1 MKRPANDLSR
11 AAPGLR
17 RMVLR
22 FWPYIR
28 RERGLLWGAFGAL
41 FAQVLFRL
49 LEPWPLKFILDR
61 VIVPAPAAEGA
72 FLGQLEPMTLLLVV
86 SLGLV
91 GIVGLRAVAEYGSTI
106 GFALIGNRVLT
117 KVRAE
122 LYTHL
127 QRLPLAYHTK
137 TKGGDLTVRMVSDVG
152 MLKEVAVTAVLPMLG
167 NVFVLVGMLLVMLW
181 LNAQLALLALAV
193 LPIFWLFSQRQSGR
207 IREVSRKQR
216 KREGAMAANVAESIG
231 AIKVVQALSLERV
244 FSGAFASENQKS
256 LAEGVKAKRLAAG
269 LERTTD
275 VLIAAS
281 TALVLYFGAR
291 LVLSGSLTAG
301 DLIVFT
307 TYLKSAFKPMR
318 DFAKY
323 IARLAKASAAG
334 ERVLDILETEPLIR
348 DGALEAP
355 AFRGRLTFDDVL
367 FAYEPGFPVL
377 EGFSLSLGA
386 GERVAIVGAS
396 GGGKSTLASLVPR
409 LYDPVSG
416 SVRIDGH
423 DIRDYTLASLRGQI
437 SMVLQEN
444 ILFGAS
450 VRDNIAYSV
459 PDASDEDVIAAARF
473 AGAHDFVTALPQ
485 GYDTVLGERGATLS
499 GGQRQRLAVARAAL
513 RRAPILILDEPTVGL
528 DEENER
534 LVRAA
539 LERLS
544 AKQTTLLIT
553 HDLAFASRADRIA
566 YVEAGRVLEEGT
578 HAELMAREGRYAAL
592 YRLQVLAGVQEP
604 VSVGRYA
611 GV

>member
-1 MKRPANDLSR
+1 
-11 AAPGLR
+11 
-17 RMVLR
+17 
-22 FWPYIR
+22 
-28 RERGLLWGAFGAL
+28 
-41 FAQVLFRL
+41 
-49 LEPWPLKFILDR
+49 
-61 VIVPAPAAEGA
+61 
-72 FLGQLEPMTLLLVV
+72 
-86 SLGLV
+86 
-91 GIVGLRAVAEYGSTI
+91 
-106 GFALIGNRVLT
+106 
-117 KVRAE
+117 
-122 LYTHL
+122 
-127 QRLPLAYHTK
+127 
-137 TKGGDLTVRMVSDVG
+137 
-152 MLKEVAVTAVLPMLG
+152 
-167 NVFVLVGMLLVMLW
+167 
-181 LNAQLALLALAV
+181 
-193 LPIFWLFSQRQSGR
+193 
-207 IREVSRKQR
+207 
-216 KREGAMAANVAESIG
+216 
-231 AIKVVQALSLERV
+231 
-244 FSGAFASENQKS
+244 
-256 LAEGVKAKRLAAG
+256 
-269 LERTTD
+269 
-275 VLIAAS
+275 
-281 TALVLYFGAR
+281 
-291 LVLSGSLTAG
+291 
-301 DLIVFT
+301 
-307 TYLKSAFKPMR
+307 
-318 DFAKY
+318 
-323 IARLAKASAAG
+323 
-334 ERVLDILETEPLIR
+334 LETEPLIR
-348 DGALEAP
+348 DGLLEAP
-355 AFRGRLTFDDVL
+355 AFRGLLTFDDVL

-377 EGFSLSLGA
+377 EGFSLSLRA

-396 GGGKSTLASLVPR
+396 GGGKSTLVSLVPR

-450 VRDNIAYSV
+450 VRDNIAYSF

-578 HAELMAREGRYAAL
+578 HAELMAHEGRYAAL

-611 GV
+611 GA